1 MGFNVKKYTEAMDKF
16 QMKIK
21 DVPSEKHPDMKEAV
35 RDICVVLKIGKL
47 TVSLYENSE
56 REKENSC
63 DTLEFYNGGSFDERN
78 ISLRQI
84 TGQGTIAVY
93 KAFQIT
99 GNKDWTT
106 EEQKKINIF
115 LNVLH
120 MHLGRIRVMN
130 IADRLTY
137 RDMQFGIYN
146 LNYFMR
152 YVTTQAEKNTLSQ
165 YAASFFNLKHF
176 SMINNQVGRERGSNI
191 MLAYINGLNSLLS
204 DEEIVCRVGGDNYV
218 TLFYKKNLQKV
229 QEYLAGQKIV
239 YNSGRDV
246 VYVSASAGF
255 YVIEDSC
262 KLNVQVMDRIS
273 IACNIARNVA
283 KVPAVFYDN
292 DLRLKVEERKHI
304 EGIFANGLQNE
315 EFQVY
320 YQPKINLIDNT
331 VAGAEALCRWKHG
344 DEILMPGSFIP
355 LLEQNGEVR
364 KLDFYMLEHVCM
376 NIKKWINQG
385 RAIKKISVNFSSTQF
400 GDVYLAENIAK
411 VADKYNVPHEYIEI
425 EFAEAAAIADYRDIE
440 HIIRSIREKGFD
452 VVADG
457 FGEGVSSLNLLRKMP
472 WTGLKLSRHF
482 FDTPVAKHIMAIA
495 KEIGISCQALGVE
508 NKEQIEF
515 LKENN
520 CCIAQGFLFEK
531 PVPVEEFEKILTRGI
546 DLIEK

>member
-385 RAIKKISVNFSSTQF
+385 RAIKK
-400 GDVYLAENIAK
+400 YL
-411 VADKYNVPHEYIEI
+411 
-425 EFAEAAAIADYRDIE
+425 
-440 HIIRSIREKGFD
+440 
-452 VVADG
+452 
-457 FGEGVSSLNLLRKMP
+457 
-472 WTGLKLSRHF
+472 
-482 FDTPVAKHIMAIA
+482 
-495 KEIGISCQALGVE
+495 
-508 NKEQIEF
+508 
-515 LKENN
+515 
-520 CCIAQGFLFEK
+520 
-531 PVPVEEFEKILTRGI
+531 
-546 DLIEK
+546 

>member
-63 DTLEFYNGGSFDERN
+63 DTLEFYNGGSFYERN

-355 LLEQNGEVR
+355 LLEQNGEVS

-400 GDVYLAENIAK
+400 GDIYLAENIAK